1 MNLNR
6 NERTVEKCLFEAKK
20 ELKAEIKAIAN
31 ELSLSIKDFKLST
44 GSFTLE
50 KALNKT
56 PYKHL
61 LKHDRVKVLGFFSCK
76 IYTICDVKLSTEIS
90 ENEIKYLNLKSKQ
103 RALKRINSKISKL
116 NRYYNSKTEL
126 FARAIE
132 LYISDKDTFKNKAPI
147 LYDKLANIIKNN
159 KIPELTKFV
168 EIVEK

>member
-1 MNLNR
+1 M
-6 NERTVEKCLFEAKK
+6 
-20 ELKAEIKAIAN
+20 
-31 ELSLSIKDFKLST
+31 
-44 GSFTLE
+44 
-50 KALNKT
+50 
-56 PYKHL
+56 
-61 LKHDRVKVLGFFSCK
+61 
-76 IYTICDVKLSTEIS
+76 
-90 ENEIKYLNLKSKQ
+90 
-103 RALKRINSKISKL
+103 KRINSKISKL